1 MSTLASKEIRLA
13 SRPQGTPAADNFEVA
28 ETQVAAPG
36 EGEVRV
42 RNLWMSVDPYMRARM
57 IDDPKHYISAFQI
70 GKALEGGAVG
80 VVVDSSD
87 PNFAPGDHVQSM
99 MGWREIFNAPGS
111 ALNKVNTQGLP
122 LHAPLHIAGLTGL
135 TAYYGLLKIG
145 QPREGETVFVS
156 AAAGAVGS
164 IVSQIAKIKGCRVV
178 GVAGA
183 EDKCK
188 HVVGAY
194 GFDACVNYKD
204 ADFREQLAKACPDGI
219 DVYFENVGG
228 ETFDAV
234 MELVND
240 FARIP
245 VCGRIAHYND
255 TAMPEGPD
263 RLPGFMG
270 KVLVKRLLIKGF
282 IQFDYINRQGDFLKD
297 MPAWIRDGKVKYQED
312 VVEGLENAVSAF
324 QGLLQGKNRG
334 KLLIQVGDDPTKK

>member
-13 SRPQGTPAADNFEVA
+13 GRPQGAPTADNFEVA

-57 IDDPKHYISAFQI
+57 IDDPKHYISAFQM
-70 GKALEGGAVG
+70 GKALEGGAIG
-80 VVVDSSD
+80 VVVDSGD

-111 ALNKVNTQGLP
+111 ALNKVDTQGLP

-178 GVAGA
+178 GTAGSD
-183 EDKCK
+183 EKCEWLESRGVDK
-188 HVVGAY
+188 AI
-194 GFDACVNYKD
+194 NYKT
-204 ADFREQLAKACPDGI
+204 AGNLVKAVREAAPDGV

-228 ETFDAV
+228 DHLIAALEN
-234 MELVND
+234 MNEHG
-240 FARIP
+240 RIP
-245 VCGRIAHYND
+245 VCGMISGYNAEKPEPGPPNLFRIIQ
-255 TAMPEGPD
+255 
-263 RLPGFMG
+263 R
-270 KVLVKRLLIKGF
+270 KLLLQGF
-282 IQFDYINRQGDFLKD
+282 IISEHLDIYPEFIGDL
-297 MPAWIRDGKVKYQED
+297 AGWIKDGKVQWQET
-312 VVEGLENAVSAF
+312 VVEGIENAPDAF
-324 QGLLQGKNRG
+324 LRLFSGEKTGKMLV
-334 KLLIQVGDDPTKK
+334 KLGEDDG

>member
-13 SRPQGTPAADNFEVA
+13 DRPQGAPTADNFEVA

-57 IDDPKHYISAFQI
+57 IDDPKHYISAFQM
-70 GKALEGGAVG
+70 GKALEGGAIG
-80 VVVDSSD
+80 VVVDSGD

-111 ALNKVNTQGLP
+111 ALNKVDTQGLP

-145 QPREGETVFVS
+145 QPKEGETVFVS

-178 GVAGA
+178 GTAGSD
-183 EDKCK
+183 EKCEWLESRGVDK
-188 HVVGAY
+188 AI
-194 GFDACVNYKD
+194 NYKT
-204 ADFREQLAKACPDGI
+204 AGNLVKAVREAAPDGV

-228 ETFDAV
+228 DHLIAALEN
-234 MELVND
+234 MNEHG
-240 FARIP
+240 RIP
-245 VCGRIAHYND
+245 VCGMISGYNAEKPEPGPPNLFRIIQ
-255 TAMPEGPD
+255 
-263 RLPGFMG
+263 R
-270 KVLVKRLLIKGF
+270 KLLLQGF
-282 IQFDYINRQGDFLKD
+282 IVSDHFDVYPEFIRDLAG
-297 MPAWIRDGKVKYQED
+297 WIKDGKVQWQET
-312 VVEGLENAVSAF
+312 VVEGIDNAPDAF
-324 QGLLQGKNRG
+324 LRLFSGEKTGKMLV
-334 KLLIQVGDDPTKK
+334 KLGEDDG

>member
-80 VVVDSSD
+80 VVVDSGD

-145 QPREGETVFVS
+145 QPKEGETVFVS

-178 GVAGA
+178 GTAGSDEKCA
-183 EDKCK
+183 WLESRGVDK
-188 HVVGAY
+188 AI
-194 GFDACVNYKD
+194 NYKTTDNLVKAVRD
-204 ADFREQLAKACPDGI
+204 AAPDGVDI
-219 DVYFENVGG
+219 YFENVGG
-228 ETFDAV
+228 DHLIAALEN
-234 MELVND
+234 MNEHG
-240 FARIP
+240 RIP
-245 VCGRIAHYND
+245 VCGMISGYNAEKPEPGPPNLFRIIQ
-255 TAMPEGPD
+255 
-263 RLPGFMG
+263 R
-270 KVLVKRLLIKGF
+270 KLLLQGF
-282 IQFDYINRQGDFLKD
+282 IISDHLDIYPEFIGDL
-297 MPAWIRDGKVKYQED
+297 AGWIKDGKVQWQET
-312 VVEGLENAVSAF
+312 VVEGIDNAPDAF
-324 QGLLQGKNRG
+324 LRLFSGEKTGKMLV
-334 KLLIQVGDDPTKK
+334 KLGEDDG

>member
-80 VVVDSSD
+80 VVVDSGD

-178 GVAGA
+178 GTAGSDEKCA
-183 EDKCK
+183 WLESRGVDK
-188 HVVGAY
+188 AI
-194 GFDACVNYKD
+194 NYKTTDNLVKAVRD
-204 ADFREQLAKACPDGI
+204 AAPDGVDI
-219 DVYFENVGG
+219 YFENVGG
-228 ETFDAV
+228 DHLIAALEN
-234 MELVND
+234 MNEHG
-240 FARIP
+240 RIP
-245 VCGRIAHYND
+245 VCGMISGYNAEKPEPGPPNLFRIIQ
-255 TAMPEGPD
+255 
-263 RLPGFMG
+263 R
-270 KVLVKRLLIKGF
+270 KLLLQGF
-282 IQFDYINRQGDFLKD
+282 IISEHLDIYPEFIGDL
-297 MPAWIRDGKVKYQED
+297 AGWIKDGKVQWQET
-312 VVEGLENAVSAF
+312 VVEGIENAPDAF
-324 QGLLQGKNRG
+324 LRLFSGEKTGKMLV
-334 KLLIQVGDDPTKK
+334 KLGEDDG

>member
-13 SRPQGTPAADNFEVA
+13 GRPQGAPTADNFEVA

-57 IDDPKHYISAFQI
+57 IDDPKHYISAFQM
-70 GKALEGGAVG
+70 GKALEGGAIG
-80 VVVDSSD
+80 VVVDSGD

-111 ALNKVNTQGLP
+111 ALNKVDTQGLP

-178 GVAGA
+178 GTAGSD
-183 EDKCK
+183 EKCEWLESRGVDK
-188 HVVGAY
+188 AI
-194 GFDACVNYKD
+194 NYKT
-204 ADFREQLAKACPDGI
+204 AGNLVKAVREAAPDGV

-228 ETFDAV
+228 DHLIAALEN
-234 MELVND
+234 MNEHG
-240 FARIP
+240 RIP
-245 VCGRIAHYND
+245 VCGMISGYNAEKPEPGPPNLFRIIQ
-255 TAMPEGPD
+255 
-263 RLPGFMG
+263 R
-270 KVLVKRLLIKGF
+270 KLLLQGF
-282 IQFDYINRQGDFLKD
+282 IVSDHFDVYPEFIRDLAG
-297 MPAWIRDGKVKYQED
+297 WIKDGKVQWQET
-312 VVEGLENAVSAF
+312 VVEGIDNAPDAF
-324 QGLLQGKNRG
+324 LRLFSGEKTGKMLV
-334 KLLIQVGDDPTKK
+334 KLGEDDG

>member
-13 SRPQGTPAADNFEVA
+13 GRPQGAPTADNFEVA

-57 IDDPKHYISAFQI
+57 IDDPKHYISAFQM
-70 GKALEGGAVG
+70 GKALEGGAIG
-80 VVVDSSD
+80 VVVDSGD

-111 ALNKVNTQGLP
+111 ALNKVDTQGLP

-145 QPREGETVFVS
+145 QPKEGETVFVS

-178 GVAGA
+178 GTAGSD
-183 EDKCK
+183 EKCEWLESRGVDK
-188 HVVGAY
+188 AI
-194 GFDACVNYKD
+194 NYKT
-204 ADFREQLAKACPDGI
+204 AGNLVKAVREAAPDGV

-228 ETFDAV
+228 DHLIAALEN
-234 MELVND
+234 MNEHG
-240 FARIP
+240 RIP
-245 VCGRIAHYND
+245 VCGMISGYNAEKPEPGPPNLFRIIQ
-255 TAMPEGPD
+255 
-263 RLPGFMG
+263 R
-270 KVLVKRLLIKGF
+270 KLLLQGF
-282 IQFDYINRQGDFLKD
+282 IVSDHFDVYPEFIRDLAG
-297 MPAWIRDGKVKYQED
+297 WIKDGKVQWQET
-312 VVEGLENAVSAF
+312 VVEGIDNAPDAF
-324 QGLLQGKNRG
+324 LRLFSGEKTGKMLV
-334 KLLIQVGDDPTKK
+334 KLGEDDG